1 MMCVYHMDYKEWI
14 IQLERCKHPV
24 LSRVMVVSGIAG
36 LVYYYYDQNKDF
48 CYLDD
53 FYPTKLK
60 EEEYKKLSQ
69 FDVHKQLYRKLQ
81 LDQYQRLHNAW
92 C

>member
-1 MMCVYHMDYKEWI
+1 MCVYHMDYKEWI
-14 IQLERCKHPV
+14 VQLATCKHPV
-24 LSRVMVVSGIAG
+24 LTRVMVVSGIAG
-36 LVYYYYDQNKDF
+36 LVYYYYDQNKDL

-53 FYPTKLK
+53 FYPTELK
-60 EEEYKKLSQ
+60 AEEYKQLSQ

-81 LDQYQRLHNAW
+81 LDQYQRIQNHF